1 MLEIE
6 QFEFPPA
13 RPVRRNTGFKLFE
26 FLVINNVDKT
36 EHAERAYAYDEEEA
50 HSLLRLTWA
59 IGVYDLKCVPVWN
72 IFVTCKQCHRKRILA
87 SGYNIHSIS
96 TAQKLEIVRRMGWT
110 YETGVYLCRQ
120 CSSPLTQD
128 EMDEERRL
136 KSVLNHRNDNGRE
149 EYDQFVSDLQIVHE
163 QWRVK
168 RYTDS
173 VDEFE
178 QGKGFAQS

>member
-1 MLEIE
+1 MIEIE
-6 QFEFPPA
+6 QFEFPPV
-13 RPVRRNTGFKLFE
+13 RPIRRNAGFKFFE

-36 EHAERAYAYDEEEA
+36 ERAERVYAHDEEEA

-72 IFVTCKQCHRKRILA
+72 IFVTCKHCQRKRILA
-87 SGYNIHSIS
+87 SGYNIHTMS
-96 TAQKLEIVRRMGWT
+96 TAQKLEIIRRMGWT

-120 CSSPLTQD
+120 CSSPLTQN

-136 KSVLNHRNDNGRE
+136 KSVLNHRNDNGRD
-149 EYDQFVSDLQIVHE
+149 EYQEFVRNLYKIYE
-163 QWRVK
+163 AWRVL
-168 RYTDS
+168 RYAES